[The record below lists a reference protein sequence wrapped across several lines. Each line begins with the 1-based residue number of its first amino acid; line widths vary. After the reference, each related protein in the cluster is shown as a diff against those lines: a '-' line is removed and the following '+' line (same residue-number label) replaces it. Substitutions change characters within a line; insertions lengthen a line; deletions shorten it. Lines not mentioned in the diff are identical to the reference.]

1 MICIY
6 KEIERGIESVS
17 DVIRNLCI
25 YLGRVRERARNN
37 KAIEQKD
44 RKLFFSIKYSTEI
57 NR

>member
-25 YLGRVRERARNN
+25 YLGELERARNN

-44 RKLFFSIKYSTEI
+44 RKLFFSITYSTEI
-57 NR
+57 SR